1 VTTDARQA
9 RWSVA
14 IAASTLAIQNG
25 IVMAFA
31 VLYLPLVDE
40 FGASRA
46 EVAIVQSAVL
56 LLGGLGAPL
65 VGYGLDRL
73 GARRLLQLGAALV
86 SVGFIAASQV
96 ASLPALVITYG
107 VVAGLGLATL
117 GSHTNM
123 VIAALWYP
131 TARARA
137 IAVADLGT
145 GLGAFCFIPLAQA
158 LVIRFGWRMTLLLWA
173 VVLLAVVI
181 PMNAFQR
188 VPAAPAARLD
198 RAERS
203 PASSSVAE
211 RPLIWSLGEALRF
224 PSFWWLSAVRF
235 FAACAFPLMNTHM
248 VAYAIGQGIAPARAA
263 TALGSVSFVS
273 MGGRLVTGWLADR
286 IGRAQTLTVTYASAA
301 GGIVCLSLLA
311 FGGWPGWLVCYVLLY
326 GMAQGSSGIIGSA
339 RAADVFAG
347 PTLGTISGW
356 LALASGPG
364 EAIGAWAGGA
374 VYDWTG
380 GYVPAFGV
388 AVASLVAGLVAIWR
402 VRVDPRRAP
411 R

>member
-1 VTTDARQA
+1 VSSGAGQA

-40 FGASRA
+40 FRASRA
-46 EVAIVQSAVL
+46 EVAVVQSAVL

-73 GARRLLQLGAALV
+73 GARRLMQLGAALAAL
-86 SVGFIAASQV
+86 GFLAASSV
-96 ASLPALVITYG
+96 ASLPALAVTYG

-131 TARARA
+131 TARGRA
-137 IAVADLGT
+137 IAIADLGT
-145 GLGAFCFIPLAQA
+145 GVGAFCFIPLAQA
-158 LVIRFGWRMTLLLWA
+158 LVIRYGWRMTLLLWA
-173 VVLLAVVI
+173 ALLLAVVI
-181 PMNAFQR
+181 PINAFQR
-188 VPAAPAARLD
+188 LPGL
-198 RAERS
+198 
-203 PASSSVAE
+203 PASRPEVIE
-211 RPLIWSLGEALRF
+211 RPATWRLSEAMRF
-224 PSFWWLSAVRF
+224 PAFWWLGALRF

-273 MGGRLVTGWLADR
+273 MAGRLTTGWLADR
-286 IGRAQTLTVTYASAA
+286 VGRAQTLTLMYTSATA
-301 GGIVCLSLLA
+301 GILCLSLITLD
-311 FGGWPGWLVCYVLLY
+311 GWPGWLVGYVVLY
-326 GMAQGSSGIIGSA
+326 GVAQGSSGIIGSA

-347 PTLGTISGW
+347 PTLATISGW

-380 GYVPAFGV
+380 GYLPAFGV
-388 AVASLVAGLVAIWR
+388 AVVALAAGLIAIWR
-402 VRVDPRRAP
+402 VRVDPTRQRA
-411 R
+411 